1 METWYLISYLFLLF
15 FLISCIGYIVEVVYC
30 SVVDNY
36 FEWNRGFM
44 LGPYIPIYGVGAL
57 SIFYLLRHYYGD
69 PLALFLFS
77 FLLCTVLEYVT
88 SFTMEKL
95 FKVRWWDYSS
105 LKFNINGRVC
115 LLNSTLFGVAGIVV
129 VYLFKPLVLKTFNV
143 IPVWIMISFATV
155 CEILFLFDLIVT
167 ASTLFS
173 LRRTI
178 TDLQENHIVNRSTTG
193 FKDTTENTKDQIVS
207 KIKKNALLYGVLI
220 RAFPYIDGVN
230 EKSFKELRFLINTVK
245 KTIKA
250 GGTVVNGTKK
260 VAISTKDAV
269 VNTAGKIKQAPIK
282 KNKSKSPIKK

>member
-1 METWYLISYLFLLF
+1 MIRLRRWVISFMETWYLISYLFLLF

-129 VYLFKPLVLKTFNV
+129 VYLFKPLVLKTLIHNS
-143 IPVWIMISFATV
+143 ISLG
-155 CEILFLFDLIVT
+155 ILF
-167 ASTLFS
+167 
-173 LRRTI
+173 
-178 TDLQENHIVNRSTTG
+178 
-193 FKDTTENTKDQIVS
+193 
-207 KIKKNALLYGVLI
+207 
-220 RAFPYIDGVN
+220 
-230 EKSFKELRFLINTVK
+230 
-245 KTIKA
+245 
-250 GGTVVNGTKK
+250 
-260 VAISTKDAV
+260 
-269 VNTAGKIKQAPIK
+269 
-282 KNKSKSPIKK
+282 